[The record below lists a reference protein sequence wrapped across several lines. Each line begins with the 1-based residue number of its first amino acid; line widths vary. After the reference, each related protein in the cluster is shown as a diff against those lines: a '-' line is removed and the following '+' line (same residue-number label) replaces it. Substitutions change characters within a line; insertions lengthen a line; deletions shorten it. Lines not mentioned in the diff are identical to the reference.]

1 MRYQIW
7 QLRAACPFGGWAARA
22 GVSLAFGLTA
32 VTHFLAPLP
41 FWGWLLVTW
50 LPVIAVYGM
59 IAALLYRPRRD
70 ETAAVLTWRP
80 IDPETA
86 DLAETATRC
95 PRGLLWQIPAA
106 IGAASLVLHLV
117 GMPWPACLTSALL
130 ALTMYAVWAVRA
142 LRRERTLSRLDGT
155 AEVCD
160 VDVTDAYVLHLRAV
174 TWSKDEPYSAAVL
187 PEGRLI
193 VPRDMALHGT
203 KLRLLRWQGTWCVLP
218 PKT

>member
-1 MRYQIW
+1 
-7 QLRAACPFGGWAARA
+7 
-22 GVSLAFGLTA
+22 
-32 VTHFLAPLP
+32 
-41 FWGWLLVTW
+41 
-50 LPVIAVYGM
+50 M

-70 ETAAVLTWRP
+70 ETAAVPTWRP

-95 PRGLLWQIPAA
+95 PRGLLWQIPAV
-106 IGAASLVLHLV
+106 IAAVGLLLHLV